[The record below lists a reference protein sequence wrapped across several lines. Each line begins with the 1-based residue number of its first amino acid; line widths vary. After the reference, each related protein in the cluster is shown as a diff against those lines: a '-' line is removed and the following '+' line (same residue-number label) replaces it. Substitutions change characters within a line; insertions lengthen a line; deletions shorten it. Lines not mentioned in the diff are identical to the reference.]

1 MESLPWREQ
10 MQQLGIE
17 ELCGQYTVQV
27 CAGYLARKEGSC
39 PPQWGWGVVGNGG
52 RPHSRGAAYVES

>member
-17 ELCGQYTVQV
+17 ELCGQYTVRV

-39 PPQWGWGVVGNGG
+39 PPQWGWGGG
-52 RPHSRGAAYVES
+52 REWGEAS